1 MMNRNKSTTDNKKV
15 YNQWAIMLDA
25 SVTNGVCWQISFLCK
40 YKDTYTIEVG
50 TTTYGGWG
58 FGPPYSVKS
67 TKINPREKITLS
79 EVKFACWQI
88 TPEMCAQKIEKIL
101 NAEKSKN
108 LDKYHIY
115 NGPQYD
121 FGAFEYLSLPEEL
134 IQELKGKNRKRN

>member
-25 SVTNGVCWQISFLCK
+25 SVTNGVCWQI
-40 YKDTYTIEVG
+40 
-50 TTTYGGWG
+50 
-58 FGPPYSVKS
+58 
-67 TKINPREKITLS
+67 
-79 EVKFACWQI
+79 
-88 TPEMCAQKIEKIL
+88 TPEMCVQKIEKIL